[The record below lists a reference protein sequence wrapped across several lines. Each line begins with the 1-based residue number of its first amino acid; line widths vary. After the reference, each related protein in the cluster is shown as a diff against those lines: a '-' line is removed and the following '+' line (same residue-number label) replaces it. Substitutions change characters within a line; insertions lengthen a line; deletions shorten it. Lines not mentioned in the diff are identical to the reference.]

1 MQAEREKA
9 GGLQAK
15 PIDNEAW
22 TMVMSVFPEK
32 GGTLRLSGASG
43 D

>member
-9 GGLQAK
+9 GGLQA
-15 PIDNEAW
+15 IDNEAW